1 MWKGL
6 LEEVSFRSLCGVG
19 KVFSMKE
26 GNGIKYGK
34 RVRELLGSVPGSELD
49 LKPVERLYGCTL
61 AVS

>member
-34 RVRELLGSVPGSELD
+34 RVRELLGSVPGSE
-49 LKPVERLYGCTL
+49 KPVPMKSVRILYYP
-61 AVS
+61 